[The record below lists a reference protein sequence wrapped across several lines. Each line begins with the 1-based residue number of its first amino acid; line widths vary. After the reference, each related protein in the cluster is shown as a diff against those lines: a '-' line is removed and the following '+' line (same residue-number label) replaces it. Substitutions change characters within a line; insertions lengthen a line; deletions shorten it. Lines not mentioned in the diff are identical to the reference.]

1 MGTIQAGGER
11 AARFRALLRDRIA
24 EIEGTWRDWYA
35 APEQLDTLHQL
46 RALVHRLAGSA
57 TANHIEEIGRPA
69 QALDV
74 LLSGWQEEETAL
86 RSPPAVLVVQAG
98 PLVASLLAAMVH
110 TATHFTARPD
120 EAQPAV
126 ESAVAGSLHVLLLED
141 DPDQRATWSEA
152 LTRQGMSVRVATDEA
167 ELEAALA
174 LERPDV
180 LLIDYWLGSR
190 TAAEVGLALA
200 ASHQHSGIPRVCLTI
215 DSGVEPRQ
223 AAMAAGY
230 AAVLRKSVDPA
241 DLARVLRQAV
251 ANANRD

>member
-1 MGTIQAGGER
+1 MSTVQAGSER

-24 EIEGTWRDWYA
+24 EIEGTWRDWHA
-35 APEQLDTLHQL
+35 VPNELATMRQL

-69 QALDV
+69 QAIDV
-74 LLSGWQEEETAL
+74 LLAGWDDEEAAL
-86 RSPPAVLVVQAG
+86 RPAPADLVVRAR
-98 PLVASLLAAMVH
+98 PLVSSLLAAMAH
-110 TATHFTARPD
+110 TATHFTARSIDP
-120 EAQPAV
+120 PPGV
-126 ESAVAGSLHVLLLED
+126 ESAIAGSLHVLLLED
-141 DPDQRATWSEA
+141 DPEQRAIWSEA
-152 LTRQGMSVRVATDEA
+152 LARQGMRVRVANDEA

-180 LLIDYWLGSR
+180 LLIDFWLGAR
-190 TAAEVGLALA
+190 TAAEVGLGLA
-200 ASHQHSGIPRVCLTI
+200 ASHEHSSIPRVCLTI

-251 ANANRD
+251 ANASRD